1 MMRKLQGKEKFWA
14 GHTLDIL
21 KKYGVGSI
29 QIGSK
34 VLTKK
39 GKDVLED
46 VIPKKKKLN
55 VKK

>member
-1 MMRKLQGKEKFWA
+1 MRKLQGKEKFWA
-14 GHTLDIL
+14 GQTLDML
-21 KKYGVGSI
+21 KEYGVSSI

-46 VIPKKKKLN
+46 IPKKKKLN

>member
-14 GHTLDIL
+14 GQTLDML
-21 KKYGVGSI
+21 KEYGVSSI

-39 GKDVLED
+39 GKDVLEN

>member
-1 MMRKLQGKEKFWA
+1 MTTRKLQGKEKFWA
-14 GHTLDIL
+14 GQTLDML
-21 KKYGVGSI
+21 KGFGVTSI

-46 VIPKKKKLN
+46 AIPRKKKKQ
-55 VKK
+55 